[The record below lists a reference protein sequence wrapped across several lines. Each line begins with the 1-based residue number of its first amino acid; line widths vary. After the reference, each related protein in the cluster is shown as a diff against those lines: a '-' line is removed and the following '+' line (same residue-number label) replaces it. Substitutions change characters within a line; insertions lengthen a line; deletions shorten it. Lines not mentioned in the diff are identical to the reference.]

1 MRPRSPFGL
10 TGIVATAACGVAL
23 IGWGCTGGLV
33 GGGFAQSPRP
43 FITLDRTRGIVP
55 LTVQFNSD
63 RSSDDRLI
71 VSRMW
76 DFGDGGVSSEIA
88 PRHVYESTGEFTVTL
103 TVTDNDG
110 LSASATETIVVTEAP
125 VAVIRV
131 DRTTAENAPAVFNFD
146 ASASFDPDGEVVEYD
161 WDFADGSRESEPALA
176 HRFSE
181 PGTYLVHLTVT
192 DDTGVTGEARQLIA
206 VGIPKPA
213 IEILMPDQSVKELVL
228 SQESPL
234 WIRVSYAS
242 DPSAARFIRAGL
254 DGDLDICDA
263 QGFVFDAASGAEIRR
278 TLGHQDRVRAALFLP
293 GTEDLLTAGEDG
305 IVLRTEVPTGDL
317 LQQYLDTEPL
327 TSLALAP
334 NLASLVYGTVDG
346 RVVLRSTSTGVVQR
360 TFVGHT
366 AAVNDVTFSANGAQ
380 ILSGSADGHALVW
393 DVATGAILRDLAH
406 GAGVNAVAYSPVDPT
421 FVATGG
427 DDNLIRLWSIE
438 GDVQIGVLAGH
449 TGTVNDVLFTADGA
463 GLLSASADD
472 TIRLWN
478 PFTGTTTRTYLG
490 HTDDV
495 LAIALS
501 NSGTRLASGSA
512 DFTVR
517 LWDFAS
523 GAEVL
528 KLQPCVSRIESVA
541 FSADDSQVAA
551 GVGART
557 AIPLDTDP
565 SNGNDLNLT
574 YPAPLQLD
582 TLTLRTDI
590 RNEFFLWAEIDTDA
604 SDPVRDYAD
613 AHIVI
618 VEPFDAAPNFADLPA
633 PVSETDSYSLIVPP
647 TEPRQVVNLGAMQA
661 GDRVR
666 LQFVTNPGYTATFA
680 ELDDYS
686 IMLLDN
692 DGEIVAWYTQR
703 ADVPVSSDNES
714 IAAGLGPTSRIVIG
728 EDTPNLICVIDGG
741 VSLAVTITR
750 QYAPGPVPVQQR
762 VLLNFDGIS
771 SVAAGSHPVV
781 AIPAFEDSPFIGS
794 GAGQLNWDATDIA
807 EFKEAVRT
815 RLEEIYGA
823 YDVQF
828 FTTDDATPPQYP
840 HINVYIGGTSTLG
853 FLGAADGPDPRN
865 SVLSGNAIVFAG
877 TVLEAGDTFDPPSA
891 GPPSPE
897 TFGQY
902 CGTVAGY
909 GVGLLMGLRPTE
921 ANNGATSL
929 ADIMR
934 ADGFEVGG
942 RVTRTVQVSPASST
956 EQVLG
961 LPAVGTQ
968 DALEYLQQ
976 VVGP

>member
-1 MRPRSPFGL
+1 MRQRSPFGL
-10 TGIVATAACGVAL
+10 TGIVAAAACGVAL

-43 FITLDRTRGIVP
+43 IITLDRNRGIVP

-76 DFGDGGVSSEIA
+76 DFGDGGISSEIA
-88 PRHVYESTGEFTVTL
+88 PRHVYETTGEFTVTL

-110 LSASATETIVVTEAP
+110 LSASATETITVTEAP

-146 ASASFDPDGEVVEYD
+146 ASASFDPDGEIVEYD
-161 WDFADGSRESEPALA
+161 WDFADGSRESEPTLS

-181 PGTYLVHLTVT
+181 PGTYLVRLTVT

-213 IEILMPDQSVKELVL
+213 IEILMPDQSVDELIL

-263 QGFVFDAASGAEIRR
+263 QGFVFDAASGNELRR

-305 IVLRTEVPTGDL
+305 SVLRTEVPTGDL
-317 LQQYLDTEPL
+317 LQQYVDTEPL

-334 NLASLVYGTVDG
+334 NLASFVYGTVDG
-346 RVVLRSTSTGVVQR
+346 RVVLRSTATGVVQR

-366 AAVNDVTFSANGAQ
+366 DAVNDVAFSANGTQ
-380 ILSGSADGHALVW
+380 ILSGSSDGHALVW
-393 DVATGAILRDLAH
+393 EVATGAILRDLEH

-438 GDVQIGVLAGH
+438 GDVQIGVLTGH
-449 TGTVNDVLFTADGA
+449 TGRVNDVLFTADGA

-472 TIRLWN
+472 SIRLWN
-478 PFTGTTTRTYLG
+478 PFTGTITRTYLG
-490 HTDDV
+490 HTGDV

-501 NSGTRLASGSA
+501 NGGTRLASGSD

-528 KLQPCVSRIESVA
+528 KLQPCVSPIESVA

-565 SNGNDLNLT
+565 ANGNDLNLT
-574 YPAPLQLD
+574 FPAPLQLD
-582 TLTLRTDI
+582 TLNLRTDI

-613 AHIVI
+613 ARITVLA
-618 VEPFDAAPNFADLPA
+618 PFDTAPDFSDLPA
-633 PVSETDSYSLIVPP
+633 PVSDTDSYSLIIPP

-703 ADVPVSSDNES
+703 ADIPVSAEDES
-714 IAAGLGPTSRIVIG
+714 ISASLGPTSRVVLG

-741 VSLAVTITR
+741 ISLAVTITR
-750 QYAPGPVPVQQR
+750 QFGATPTQQR
-762 VLLNFDGIS
+762 VLLNFDGIN

-781 AIPAFEDSPFIGS
+781 AIPAFENSPFIGDD
-794 GAGQLNWDATDIA
+794 AGQLNWDATDIS

-815 RLEEIYGA
+815 RLEEIYAA
-823 YDVQF
+823 YKVQF

-840 HINVYIGGTSTLG
+840 YINVYIGGTSTLG
-853 FLGAADGPDPRN
+853 LLGAADGADPRN
-865 SVLSGNAIVFAG
+865 PVLSGNAIVFAG
-877 TVLEAGDTFDPPSA
+877 TVLEEADTFDPPSA
-891 GPPSPE
+891 GSPSPD

-909 GVGLLMGLRPTE
+909 AVGLLMGLRPT
-921 ANNGATSL
+921 AADNTATSV

-942 RVTRTVQVSPASST
+942 SVTRALQVSPASST
-956 EQVLG
+956 EQVLD

-976 VVGP
+976 VVGIP